1 MGCQYLLPPGVLYHS
16 LGERHGLNNCD
27 SCRIYYFL
35 KVHKLKLD
43 LVVKKLNGG
52 ARPSGAVINFD
63 LAVGTVL
70 LSPKWDLGLFYYLDL
85 RRT

>member
-1 MGCQYLLPPGVLYHS
+1 MPISSATWGLCHS
-16 LGERHGLNNCD
+16 LGERDGLNNCD
-27 SCRIYYFL
+27 SDQIYYFL

-43 LVVKKLNGG
+43 LVVKILNGG
-52 ARPSGAVINFD
+52 TRPSGAVINFD

-85 RRT
+85 RGT